1 MAGTAAQQFGNYAGG
16 HGSAMSNKIPVL
28 SARSLSKQYGPFL
41 ALDRADLDLWSGQ
54 VHALVGSNGAGKSTL
69 VKILTGALTPDSG
82 DLLINGKRTHGDT
95 KTMLDA
101 GVACIYQEAQLVP
114 ALSVLD
120 NILLGRQP
128 INRFGL
134 LKRKAQ
140 RENVAALL
148 SKYDLR
154 LDLDNLVQTLT
165 PVQQKEVEIVKALS
179 LNAQIILMDEP
190 TASLSHA
197 EVTKLFETI
206 QRLREQGVA
215 ILYISHIL
223 DEIFTIADQVTVIR
237 DGKVRLTLPVSEI
250 SKKTLIDTMLGQEL
264 THELTTESRAAR
276 QQSRSTE
283 PEVALECRGFSK
295 NGLFENINL
304 KLYSGE
310 VLCLT
315 GLVGAK
321 RSELVRAI
329 FGAEPADRG
338 ELFVYGKPVEVKHPI
353 DAIRLKIGFV
363 PEDRRRDGL
372 FMGLSMALNIIMAH
386 LSSVSRMGLMFQS
399 AIRAVGGEQLLSLN
413 IVPPRL
419 DITPR
424 ALSGGNQ
431 QKVLLGRWLTGD
443 TRIIILDE
451 PTVGIDVGTKA
462 AIYALLRKLAA
473 SNKAILMVSSDMEEV
488 LTVADRVVVM
498 AQGRITATL
507 DHEQI
512 SQERILK
519 AASGEQVELS
529 DDH

>member
-1 MAGTAAQQFGNYAGG
+1 
-16 HGSAMSNKIPVL
+16 
-28 SARSLSKQYGPFL
+28 
-41 ALDRADLDLWSGQ
+41 
-54 VHALVGSNGAGKSTL
+54 
-69 VKILTGALTPDSG
+69 
-82 DLLINGKRTHGDT
+82 
-95 KTMLDA
+95 
-101 GVACIYQEAQLVP
+101 
-114 ALSVLD
+114 
-120 NILLGRQP
+120 
-128 INRFGL
+128 
-134 LKRKAQ
+134 
-140 RENVAALL
+140 
-148 SKYDLR
+148 
-154 LDLDNLVQTLT
+154 
-165 PVQQKEVEIVKALS
+165 
-179 LNAQIILMDEP
+179 
-190 TASLSHA
+190 
-197 EVTKLFETI
+197 VTKLFETI
-206 QRLREQGVA
+206 QRLRDQGVA

-223 DEIFTIADQVTVIR
+223 DEIFSIADQVTVIR
-237 DGKVRLTLPVSEI
+237 DGKVRLTVPISEI

-264 THELTTESRAAR
+264 TQELTIESHAAR
-276 QQSRSTE
+276 QHSQSTE
-283 PEVALECRGFSK
+283 REVALECRGFSK
-295 NGLFENINL
+295 DGLFENINL

-338 ELFVYGKPVEVKHPI
+338 ELFVYGKRVEVKHPL

-372 FMGLSMALNIIMAH
+372 FMGLSMALNIIMAY
-386 LSSVSRMGLMFQS
+386 LSSVSRMGLIFQS
-399 AIRAVGGEQLLSLN
+399 AIRAVGGEQLLSLS

-431 QKVLLGRWLTGD
+431 QKVLLGRWLSGD
-443 TRIIILDE
+443 TPIIILDE

-473 SNKAILMVSSDMEEV
+473 SNKAILLVSSDMEEV

-512 SQERILK
+512 TQARILK
-519 AASGEQVELS
+519 AASGEHVELS